1 MYKNVAISWSI
12 EFGPIIVFFVLL
24 HFIGQTDRGFI
35 ISTLVFSI
43 LTAVALLSSYLYEK
57 RLAWFPLIA
66 GISVIAFGAV
76 TVLYEEPLFFIIKDT
91 LYNGIF
97 GGFLLMGTYI
107 GKGLLK
113 NLFIALFDIS
123 DRGWYILSFRWGIC
137 FTTLAVLNE
146 VSWRFFGRDV
156 WVMYKFWSTIFT
168 ALFGFYQLTLS
179 RKYRNPGSS
188 PLGMRIKPYHA
199 NSILE

>member
-12 EFGPIIVFFVLL
+12 EFGPIIVFFIVL
-24 HFIGQTDRGFI
+24 HYIGQTDKGFI
-35 ISTLVFSI
+35 TSTAIFSI
-43 LTAVALLSSYLYEK
+43 LTLVALITSYLYEK

-66 GISVIAFGAV
+66 GISVIAFGVV
-76 TVLYEEPLFFIIKDT
+76 TVLYAEPLFFIVKDT

-97 GGFLLMGTYI
+97 GAFLLMGAYM

-123 DRGWYILSFRWGIC
+123 DRGWYILSLRWGIC
-137 FTTLAVLNE
+137 FTVLAVLNE
-146 VSWRFFGRDV
+146 VSWRFFGRDA

-168 ALFGFYQLTLS
+168 AVFGLYQLTLS

-188 PLGMRIKPYHA
+188 PLGMRMKPYHA
-199 NSILE
+199 KSILE